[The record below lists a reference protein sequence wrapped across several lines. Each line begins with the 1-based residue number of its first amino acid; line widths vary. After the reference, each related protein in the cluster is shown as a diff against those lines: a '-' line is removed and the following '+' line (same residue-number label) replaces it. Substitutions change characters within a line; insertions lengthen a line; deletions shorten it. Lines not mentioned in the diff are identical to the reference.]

1 MVHGNKLRKFG
12 RKRKVRNALME
23 SLAVAL
29 ITQKKIRTTEAKA
42 KSLRPFIEKIV
53 TTGKGKTLAAERKII
68 AAIGVTSARKIMND
82 IAPKYKERSGGYTRI
97 TKLPRRASDAAKMAV
112 IEFV

>member
-12 RKRKVRNALME
+12 RKRKVRTALMN

-29 ITQKKIRTTEAKA
+29 ILQKKIKTTEAKA
-42 KSLRPFIEKIV
+42 KSLRPFVEKLV
-53 TTGKGKTLAAERKII
+53 TVGKSKTLAAERQII
-68 AAIGVTSARKIMND
+68 ATVGISSARKIMKD
-82 IAPKYKERSGGYTRI
+82 LAPKYADRKGGYTRI
-97 TKLPRRASDAAKMAV
+97 TKLPRRANDAAKMAV

>member
-12 RKRKVRNALME
+12 RKRKVRNALMD
-23 SLAVAL
+23 SLATSL
-29 ITQKKIRTTEAKA
+29 ILQSKIKTTEAKA
-42 KSLRPFIEKIV
+42 KSLRPFVEKIV
-53 TTGKGKTLAAERKII
+53 TVGKNKTLAAERQII
-68 AAIGVTSARKIMND
+68 AMIGVRGARKVVND
-82 IAPKYKERSGGYTRI
+82 IAPKYKERNGGYTRI

>member
-12 RKRKVRNALME
+12 RKRKVRNALMN

-29 ITQKKIRTTEAKA
+29 ISQKRIKTTEAKA
-42 KSLRPFIEKIV
+42 KSLRPFVEKLV
-53 TTGKGKTLAAERKII
+53 TTGKGKTLAAERQII
-68 AAIGVTSARKIMND
+68 AAVGINSARKIMND
-82 IAPKYKERSGGYTRI
+82 LAPKYADRKGGYTRI